1 MYTEH
6 VVARKNAAYGG
17 GLRVGR
23 WYASDRA
30 CQRCFRRPPA
40 RFACGRGAWA
50 LERRRDDTVS
60 NFSLSNLNGY

>member
-1 MYTEH
+1 MYPEY
-6 VVARKNAAYGG
+6 VVACENASYGG

-30 CQRCFRRPPA
+30 CQRCFRCSPA

-60 NFSLSNLNGY
+60 NFLLFNLNGY